1 MKKKDRR
8 ITRNITKHTESLFG
22 RVAWIWN
29 YVRNANMSQRIKI
42 CVFFMVAFW
51 CIIVVK
57 VSVYQIYYH
66 SKMETMAQGQA
77 EQERKI
83 QSPRGTI
90 MDRDGRVLAISEMA
104 KSLYADPAMIQ
115 KAHAND
121 PSKPSPDEVAHL
133 LAPYLKLKEPELAK
147 VLNEDT
153 GFVWLEHTMEHDTYL
168 AVNDIIKSNKLEGLV
183 FQDENHRYYPNGKMA
198 AQLIGFVGADD
209 RGLTGIEMIL
219 DSEIKG
225 DLEELKITTDKQNIP
240 ILGSV
245 LEKVLPHK
253 ERSVRLTIDSSIQYI
268 AERGLDGIMK
278 RNKPSGAAIIIMDPK
293 TGEILAMASRPN
305 FDPNEFGKGSDE
317 AYKNRAVNNI
327 YEPGSTF
334 KPIMASAALDSGK
347 WDINRVYHD
356 TGSIEIGDRTIITG
370 IKWALA
376 TSPFGIC

>member
-1 MKKKDRR
+1 
-8 ITRNITKHTESLFG
+8 
-22 RVAWIWN
+22 
-29 YVRNANMSQRIKI
+29 
-42 CVFFMVAFW
+42 MVAFW

-153 GFVWLEHTMEHDTYL
+153 GVVWLEHTMEHDTYL